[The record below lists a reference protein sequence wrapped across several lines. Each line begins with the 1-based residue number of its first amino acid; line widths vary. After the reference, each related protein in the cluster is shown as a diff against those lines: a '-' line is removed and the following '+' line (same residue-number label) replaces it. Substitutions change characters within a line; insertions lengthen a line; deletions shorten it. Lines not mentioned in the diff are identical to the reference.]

1 MPTGPRVEDEEGII
15 TSGFAGLSPAKFHG
29 YTETAQRFLASAYD
43 SVEELLTTLAKFR
56 EWRRLEGQSLRGRLP
71 QNEEDLLRAAILF
84 TGAGLDATLKQVVRD
99 TLIYLVEV
107 NSQAEERF
115 KRYASGALLDG
126 GEVSSKKLAGL
137 LIARNPRQAL
147 IESYISALT
156 GPSLQ
161 SAEQVDGVVSALGI
175 DRPDLRRR
183 VNALRPL
190 FVARNQIAHELD
202 LQRPERPS
210 DKHRRTRQ
218 IHQSR
223 ELAHEGLEVG
233 QLIINEVVSLL
244 SPDS

>member
-1 MPTGPRVEDEEGII
+1 MPTGPRVEDEEGLII
-15 TSGFAGLSPAKFHG
+15 SGFGALSPAEFHN

-43 SVEELLTTLAKFR
+43 SVEELLKTLTMFR
-56 EWRRLEGQSLRGRLP
+56 EWRRFEGQSLRGRLT

-99 TLIYLVEV
+99 TLVYLVEV
-107 NSQAEERF
+107 NAQAEEKF
-115 KRYASGALLDG
+115 KQYASGALLDG
-126 GEVSSKKLAGL
+126 GDVSFKKLASF

-147 IESYISALT
+147 IEGYIGFLT
-156 GPSLQ
+156 APSLQ
-161 SAEQVDGVVSALGI
+161 SAEQVGNVISALGI

-210 DKHRRTRQ
+210 DKHRRTRR
-218 IHQSR
+218 IHESR
-223 ELAHEGLEVG
+223 RLAHEGLEVG

-244 SPDS
+244 GGAS